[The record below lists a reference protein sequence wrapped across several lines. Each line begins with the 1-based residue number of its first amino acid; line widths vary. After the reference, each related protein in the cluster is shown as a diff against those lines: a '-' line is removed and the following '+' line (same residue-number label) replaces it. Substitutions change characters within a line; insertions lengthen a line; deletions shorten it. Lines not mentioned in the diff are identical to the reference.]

1 MKVTAEL
8 ATLAQRSGIGAKT
21 TPSTDANV
29 TLYARP
35 SAVETM
41 TAGAAILNTVRRAGL
56 SPATLAWDFAS
67 IALAAV
73 AADFAE
79 WRSSSP
85 DGWTRE
91 FEVQVPVSD
100 PDLWSTQADRLKDAL
115 SFLTT
120 DRWSFT
126 FTSGSVPFVK
136 PKGKRLQT
144 PDADCVA
151 LLSGGMDSLIG
162 GIDLVEAGKVPYF
175 VSHTV
180 PGARANQKAFA
191 AKLGAKVLNLNH
203 NVNTGGPKERSQR
216 ARSLIFIAYG
226 VLVVTSLKA
235 YDDGKTVDLFVNE
248 NGYIAINPPLT
259 PLRVGSLSTRTV
271 HPRFVGLVQE
281 VLDGVGVGVNL
292 ANPYRFK
299 TKGEMLEECQD
310 QTLLLELA
318 HQSTSC
324 GRYQRFG
331 FTHCGRCLPCQIRRA
346 AFLRWGKTDATNYVF
361 GPLGQQDES
370 HAAFDDVRSAATALS
385 MVQDQGLD
393 RWLGATLASVPVD
406 VRDETRRMLA
416 RGIQELG
423 SLHKSLGVT

>member
-1 MKVTAEL
+1 MKLTAEL
-8 ATLAQRSGIGAKT
+8 ATLAQQSGIGAKT
-21 TPSTDANV
+21 ASSDANV

-35 SAVETM
+35 NAVATM
-41 TAGAAILNTVRRAGL
+41 TAGAAMLNAVRRAGL
-56 SPATLAWDFAS
+56 SPAPLAWDFAS
-67 IALAAV
+67 VALAAV
-73 AADFAE
+73 TADFAG

-100 PDLWSTQADRLKDAL
+100 PELWSTQSDRLKDAL

-126 FTSGSVPFVK
+126 FGSGSVPFVK

-144 PDADCVA
+144 PEADCVA
-151 LLSGGMDSLIG
+151 LLSGGIDSLIG
-162 GIDLVEAGKVPYF
+162 GIDLVEADRVPYF

-180 PGARANQKAFA
+180 PGDRANQRAFA
-191 AKLGAKVLNLNH
+191 ARLGAKVLNLNH

-226 VLVVTSLKA
+226 VLVATSLKA
-235 YDDGKTVDLFVNE
+235 YVEGETVDLFVNE
-248 NGYIAINPPLT
+248 NGYIAVNPPLT
-259 PLRVGSLSTRTV
+259 PMRVGSLSTRTV

-281 VLDGVGVGVNL
+281 ILDGVGVKVNL
-292 ANPYRFK
+292 ANPYKFK
-299 TKGEMLEECQD
+299 TKGEMLKECQD

-346 AFLRWGKTDATNYVF
+346 AFLRWGKPDETDYVF
-361 GPLGQQDES
+361 GPLGKLGES
-370 HAAFDDVRSAATALS
+370 HSAFDDVRSVATALS
-385 MVQDQGLD
+385 MVQDRGLD

-423 SLHKSLGVT
+423 SLHKNLGVT

>member
-1 MKVTAEL
+1 MRVTADL
-8 ATLAQRSGIGAKT
+8 ATLAQKKT
-21 TPSTDANV
+21 GQRKKAAAAGANV
-29 TLYARP
+29 TLYARRN
-35 SAVETM
+35 AVPTM
-41 TAGAAILNTVRRAGL
+41 TAGAAMLEAVRRAGL
-56 SPATLAWDFAS
+56 SPVTLAWDFVS

-73 AADFAE
+73 TADFAE
-79 WRSSSP
+79 RRSASP

-91 FEVQVPVSD
+91 FELQVPVSD
-100 PDLWSTQADRLKDAL
+100 PDLWSTQADRLKEAL

-136 PKGKRLQT
+136 PKGKRLRM

-151 LLSGGMDSLIG
+151 LLSGGLDSLIG
-162 GIDLVEAGKVPYF
+162 GIDLVEASMVPYF

-180 PGARANQKAFA
+180 PGDRANQKAFA
-191 AKLGAKVLNLNH
+191 ARLGGKVVNLNH

-226 VLVVTSLKA
+226 VIVATSLDA
-235 YDDGKTVDLFVNE
+235 YGDGKTVDLFVNE

-259 PLRVGSLSTRTV
+259 PMRVGSLSTRTV

-292 ANPYRFK
+292 TNPYRFK

-324 GRYQRFG
+324 GRYQRHG
-331 FTHCGRCLPCQIRRA
+331 FTHCGRCLPCHIRRA
-346 AFLRWGKTDATNYVF
+346 AFLRWRKPDATKYVF

-370 HAAFDDVRSAATALS
+370 HAAFDDVRSVATALS
-385 MVQDQGLD
+385 MVQNHGLD
-393 RWLGATLASVPVD
+393 RWLGATLASVPLD
-406 VRDETRRMLA
+406 DRDETRRMLK

-423 SLHKSLGVT
+423 TLHKSLGVT